1 MYPSFTGNARKPRNV
16 NLSGRQP
23 NPWART
29 STTQNTA
36 ATSGSQHSVAHAQAE
51 RAQRQNERDRQK
63 ASTIIQRTWRSY
75 SSRTKTKNGW
85 RREWDQFEIARTRA
99 ANGHTLVEEGVT
111 SASGPQRYDSASE
124 CFSQMRLLIHFMEI
138 KLEMDRIRLAY
149 YSRALKN
156 TLEAVPDL
164 ATGDSWSAQ
173 LQRLGLLTADALFR
187 TGTTGPTTIV
197 FLNAL
202 YFLIRLIPRRMAR
215 LSRKYFFVLGRIAQ
229 QLPTDGSQ
237 KSAQEAVARD
247 IFSLLQP
254 VGPETVTA
262 YNAFSLEILAKPNAL
277 SALGDIGHV
286 VDGINCRLLASS
298 ILRFSQESSVR
309 QLILS
314 ETDDSSLWLL
324 AHFLCIRSH
333 AHKNDLVSSLA
344 EDSDSVKLI
353 TALLGPKADQ
363 ISKRVKVADG
373 HIDLVNNSATP
384 KSLPLFIRT
393 QLSTLIERTSVES
406 LLTNVPNSSAQ
417 SNSKPAFERAS
428 DLAAYALTLLR
439 AFPSSADDI
448 RRWLL
453 QGTASVSG
461 IRAFGQSA
469 IITLWSTARATAV
482 FQKISQSHRNAV
494 EALRPPLSTVN
505 FNQVPATGSKLELW
519 NREWTVILLFFEIY
533 TFVVKFTDDED
544 FVSGMES
551 FLKFKGDTNL
561 SSVRSGALPLKEIE
575 GMVDFLKN
583 LALPLYLRSAE
594 LVEDEAEVDDA
605 ARLSAFFGSAKT
617 PMSNASKNGKAPRR
631 RGEALA
637 GSHGVT
643 KDYLQGLVTGILR
656 MIHEKE

>member
-51 RAQRQNERDRQK
+51 RAERQKERDRQK
-63 ASTIIQRTWRSY
+63 ASTIIQRTWRSH

-99 ANGHTLVEEGVT
+99 ADGHMWAEEVVT
-111 SASGPQRYDSASE
+111 SASGPLRYDSASQ
-124 CFSQMRLLIHFMEI
+124 CFSQMRLLIHFVQI

-173 LQRLGLLTADALFR
+173 LQRLSLLTADALFR
-187 TGTTGPTTIV
+187 TGTNEPTTIV
-197 FLNAL
+197 FLDTI
-202 YFLIRLIPRRMAR
+202 YFLTRLIPRRMAR
-215 LSRKYFFVLGRIAQ
+215 LSRKYFFVLGSVAQ
-229 QLPTDGSQ
+229 QLPSDGSHTLT
-237 KSAQEAVARD
+237 QEAVARD
-247 IFSLLQP
+247 VFSLLQP
-254 VGPETVTA
+254 VGPETATA
-262 YNAFSLEILAKPNAL
+262 YNAFSLEILAKPHAL
-277 SALGDIGHV
+277 LALGNIGHV
-286 VDGINCRLLASS
+286 VDGLNCRLLASS
-298 ILRFSQESSVR
+298 ILRLSQESNVHK
-309 QLILS
+309 LILS

-333 AHKNDLVSSLA
+333 AQKSDLVSPLA
-344 EDSDSVKLI
+344 EDSDSVQLI

-363 ISKRVKVADG
+363 ISKRLKVADG
-373 HIDLVNNSATP
+373 HVDLVNNSATP
-384 KSLPLFIRT
+384 KPLPSFIRT
-393 QLSTLIERTSVES
+393 QLSGLIERTSVES
-406 LLTNVPNSSAQ
+406 LLTSVPNSSAQ
-417 SNSKPAFERAS
+417 SSTKPAFERAS

-469 IITLWSTARATAV
+469 IITLWFTARATVV
-482 FQKISQSHRNAV
+482 FQRISQSHRNAV

-551 FLKFKGDTNL
+551 FSKSTADT
-561 SSVRSGALPLKEIE
+561 SPSGVRSGALPLREIE

-583 LALPLYLRSAE
+583 LALPLYLRSSE
-594 LVEDEAEVDDA
+594 LVEDETEVDDA
-605 ARLSAFFGSAKT
+605 ARLSAFFGSASV
-617 PMSNASKNGKAPRR
+617 PIPDASKNGKTSRR